1 MVEVASASDGRT
13 LVTLMIILGGVA
25 ALYLIWLLF
34 RLAAFALPVYS
45 AVGAGLFVHTQGY
58 GTSAMLL
65 VGFTTGLIVY
75 LTGQAVFVSVRSPLL
90 RFLVA
95 LLFAVPA
102 GFAGYQAM
110 TGLLG
115 LMIEDGIWTSCLA
128 IFAGLATA
136 SAAWRSLAGAAP
148 ASGLSGPDPQ
158 SKELNP
164 STPQV

>member
-1 MVEVASASDGRT
+1 M
-13 LVTLMIILGGVA
+13 TLMIILGSMA

-45 AVGAGLFVHTQGY
+45 AIGAGLFVHTQGY
-58 GTSAMLL
+58 GTTAMLL
-65 VGFTTGLIVY
+65 AGFATGLIVV
-75 LTGQAVFVSVRSPLL
+75 LAGRAVFASVRSPLL
-90 RFLVA
+90 RFLVV

-115 LMIEDGIWTSCLA
+115 LLIEVGVWANWLA
-128 IFAGLATA
+128 VAGGLATA
-136 SAAWRSLAGAAP
+136 SAAWRGLAGAAP
-148 ASGLSGPDPQ
+148 ASEASAPDQQ
-158 SKELNP
+158 SNAFTP

>member
-13 LVTLMIILGGVA
+13 LVTLMIILGSVA

-34 RLAAFALPVYS
+34 RLATYALPVYS
-45 AVGAGLFVHTQGY
+45 AIGAGLFVHTQGY
-58 GTSAMLL
+58 ETTAMLL
-65 VGFTTGLIVY
+65 AGFATGLIV
-75 LTGQAVFVSVRSPLL
+75 LLAGQAVFASVRSPLL

-115 LMIEDGIWTSCLA
+115 LLIDVGVWANWLA
-128 IFAGLATA
+128 VAGGLATA
-136 SAAWRSLAGAAP
+136 SAAWRGLAGAAP
-148 ASGLSGPDPQ
+148 GASPPDPQ
-158 SKELNP
+158 SNAFNP
-164 STPQV
+164 STPQA